1 MQSFFYDFVN
11 KVKITGVL
19 AAKEARLEALELKVE
34 QQQEMI
40 AALQKKNNE
49 RPANSI
55 YSKPIPSDV
64 DGNERNPDNLVH
76 PVAATMPKSC
86 ADLSFM
92 RHTLNG
98 FYLIMGSTQVE
109 TVFCDF
115 STSPSDPSMQQLHI
129 FTFDRC

>member
-1 MQSFFYDFVN
+1 M
-11 KVKITGVL
+11 

-40 AALQKKNNE
+40 AALQKKKNNE
-49 RPANSI
+49 RQANSI
-55 YSKPIPSDV
+55 DSKSIPSVV
-64 DGNERNPDNLVH
+64 DGNNRNPDKLVH

-98 FYLIMGSTQVE
+98 FYLIMGSTQIE

-115 STSPSDPSMQQLHI
+115 STIPSDPSMPQTFLHSI
-129 FTFDRC
+129 AANLLYKYLYYIQIIN